1 MTRRALYRAS
11 VLLLLLFLEA
21 ASTTEFA
28 QYRSNAGLLRDALPA
43 DCALRVQLDEMHDVY
58 PAVDPSYN
66 LTRLILHDHP
76 EGVFPAHRA
85 LVVCGPGAQD
95 LVAQELC
102 ARVIASLCDV
112 SLGGDALVAF
122 VLVPNPVGR
131 QRVLAQYAS
140 IVADPTFDYAG
151 GRYSGPLSDEQLCDD
166 SSGRAVDIDR
176 NFPAGAD
183 DQRSPLSLAMLGRS
197 YLPFSEVEARILAY
211 TVATVRPT
219 SLLKLEASDYY
230 GVALPLDRGHERM
243 IDSLETQRLA
253 TKQALSALMPPAART
268 YDCGADARRSGP
280 KAGTLTDWAFDAAGV
295 ARVAS
300 LSIYDYGGAFRP
312 SQCLFRRVPFLR
324 PQLDATLDSWAP
336 VVVAAI
342 SAVESL

>member
-1 MTRRALYRAS
+1 MARRALYSLS
-11 VLLLLLFLEA
+11 VLLVLLF
-21 ASTTEFA
+21 TEVAFSQSA
-28 QYRSNAGLLRDALPA
+28 VYRSNADLLRAAVPA
-43 DCALRVQLDEMHDVY
+43 ECALRVQLDEMHDVY
-58 PAVDPSYN
+58 PSIDPSYN

-76 EGVFPAHRA
+76 EGVFPSHRT

-102 ARVIASLCDV
+102 VRMIASLCNAT
-112 SLGGDALVAF
+112 LGGDSLVAF
-122 VLVPNPVGR
+122 VLVPNPIGR
-131 QRVLAQYAS
+131 QRVLAQYGAV
-140 IVADPTFDYAG
+140 VADPAFDYAN
-151 GRYSGPLSDEQLCDD
+151 GRYSGALSGEQLCDD
-166 SSGRAVDIDR
+166 SAGRSVDIDR
-176 NFPAGAD
+176 NFPAGSD

-219 SLLKLEASDYY
+219 SLLKLEAADYY
-230 GVALPLDRGHERM
+230 GAALPLDRGHERL
-243 IDSLETQRLA
+243 IDSLEAQRLA
-253 TKQALSALMPPAART
+253 TKAALSSLPQGARV

-300 LSIYDYGGAFRP
+300 LSVYDYAGAFPR
-312 SQCLFRRVPFLR
+312 SMCLFRRVPFLQA
-324 PQLDATLDSWAP
+324 QLDAALDAWTPA
-336 VVVAAI
+336 VVAAI